1 MFLTRLLYETR
12 RLAFQ
17 GLGHTFVSRSRCIAR
32 CTLFEDAYSIVSLS
46 FKQACDEERNTDLQR
61 FSDTSRKKVR
71 NTRNCAYAPC
81 LLYIN
86 DTQTFVEIKSKAS
99 LSFYSF
105 SEGGR
110 RFSKRDKLDEDRG
123 RFQETCHASGS
134 TIGTETAEKKVER
147 GSRLGLEYQ
156 EYGQINRLIDR

>member
-1 MFLTRLLYETR
+1 MLSQSFLFLLNKRVTKK
-12 RLAFQ
+12 
-17 GLGHTFVSRSRCIAR
+17 GIPICK
-32 CTLFEDAYSIVSLS
+32 D
-46 FKQACDEERNTDLQR
+46 
-61 FSDTSRKKVR
+61 FSTQSRKKVR